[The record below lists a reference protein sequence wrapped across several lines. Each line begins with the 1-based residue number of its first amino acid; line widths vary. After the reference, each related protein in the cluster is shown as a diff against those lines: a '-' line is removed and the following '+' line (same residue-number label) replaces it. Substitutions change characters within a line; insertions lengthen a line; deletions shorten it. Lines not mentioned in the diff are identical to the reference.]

1 MTSETRNHF
10 LTVRVTSDQY
20 KQFCEKALKIGKPSE
35 VLREIVDAFIE
46 NRIQIKPPVTR
57 KLGELYHV
65 N

>member
-10 LTVRVTSDQY
+10 LTVRVTNDQY

-46 NRIQIKPPVTR
+46 NRIQVKPPATR
-57 KLGELYHV
+57 KLGELYV

>member
-10 LTVRVTSDQY
+10 LTVRLTSDQH
-20 KQFCEKALKIGKPSE
+20 KQFCDKALKIGKPSE

-57 KLGELYHV
+57 KLGELYV